1 MVNLIL
7 GFSGSVSRGFGTLG
21 KPIFRENICEY
32 DFNLT
37 VYFLVIYP

>member
-7 GFSGSVSRGFGTLG
+7 GFSGSVSRGFGTLR
-21 KPIFRENICEY
+21 KPIPHENGREY
-32 DFNLT
+32 GFNLT